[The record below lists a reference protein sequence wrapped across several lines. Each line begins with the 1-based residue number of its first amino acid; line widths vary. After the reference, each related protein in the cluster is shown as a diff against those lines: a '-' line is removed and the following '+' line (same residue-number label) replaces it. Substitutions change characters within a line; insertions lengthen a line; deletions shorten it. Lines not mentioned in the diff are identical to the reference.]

1 MKKTISMI
9 CMFVVALC
17 CQAHAQY
24 VSVHAYDVSA
34 PSGGHTIVRSW
45 DRGHAVTYYVTS
57 DSTSRIEVV
66 EQSTG
71 NIQWIN
77 MPNYVFL
84 KDMCIDEQ
92 SGFLYFCG
100 STNYYAYYAGLFSGY
115 GLLGWLDLNSFYT
128 ANVNPGYLLINDL
141 NSVNKLVEYDN
152 AGTSQIVAI
161 GETRY
166 TENNYVYSQYYMVDC
181 RDITGTTPLLYVDT
195 FTRNERYDDVLLTG
209 KHVVFMGYYAD
220 PTAQSLCYRKTP
232 RINIHSM
239 TLNNIHLFYNGDD
252 VLSLTHSTTMFEDT
266 IATTYYSTNGNGN
279 YVTRIRVLDIFND
292 INTLAEEFILDDKSE
307 PDDIIHIPADNSL
320 VLMQKFYTSN
330 GSHNS
335 NFVFI
340 DQYATPPYLAIIEY
354 LKREYFESLTMHNSN
369 YYLAGTGATWF
380 LKDKTQ
386 SPTNI
391 PSENCPDVDKI
402 TVKDID
408 ILLSYL
414 IPHTIGLTLWPYDP
428 NNDTPMV
435 NPSST
440 QINCSNR

>member
-1 MKKTISMI
+1 
-9 CMFVVALC
+9 MFVVALC

-181 RDITGTTPLLYVDT
+181 RDITGATPLLYVNQ
-195 FTRNERYDDVLLTG
+195 FTINERYDNVLLTG
-209 KHVVFMGYYAD
+209 KHVVFMGYYANQA
-220 PTAQSLCYRKTP
+220 TQSLCYRKTVRYNVYHP
-232 RINIHSM
+232 
-239 TLNNIHLFYNGDD
+239 LLDNIHLFYYGDD

-335 NFVFI
+335 NFLFI
-340 DQYATPPYLAIIEY
+340 DQYATPPYLATIEY
-354 LKREYFESLTMHNSN
+354 LKREYFESLTTHTSN
-369 YYLAGTGATWF
+369 YYLAGAGATWF
-380 LKDKTQ
+380 LKDKTHS
-386 SPTNI
+386 SPNRCPNI
-391 PSENCPDVDKI
+391 DKI

-408 ILLSYL
+408 LLLSYA
-414 IPHTIGLTLWPYDP
+414 IYNTIFPTIGINIPVP
-428 NNDTPMV
+428 DTCIV
-435 NPSST
+435 YTSNA
-440 QINCSNR
+440 QINCSYQ